1 MKMKKFV
8 LLFSMIA
15 VFFSLTA
22 CSDGQE
28 EVTFEY
34 EDEDIIYSTLYD
46 AYQMQNV
53 SDAYRAYFA
62 DSEDGT
68 ADVVLTGIAN
78 FDSAKE
84 ECGDFKG
91 YRSKEDGS
99 SIEFDFSKL
108 NAEDEETYY
117 AALEELDNL
126 LAKVDATVEES
137 GSNVIVTLKAVYE
150 ERDVEY
156 SFVYEENPKYAYYE
170 ALYSQSVTPY
180 QVKEVTATP
189 DYTISEKMINAASNT
204 LMGMGTVFIV
214 LIFISFIIGQFKHLN
229 TLSVKFENWWANRGK
244 DKDTEETAAIASEVS
259 APVATPVANPMD
271 DTQLVAV
278 ITAAETAANTA
289 AGGSDKLIVRSIR
302 KAKR

>member
-1 MKMKKFV
+1 MKMKKIV

-22 CSDGQE
+22 CSSGQQ

-34 EDEDIIYSTLYD
+34 DEEDIIYSTLYD

-53 SDAYRAYFA
+53 SDAYRAYFEN
-62 DSEDGT
+62 SEEST

-84 ECGDFKG
+84 ECGNFKG
-91 YRSKEDGS
+91 YRSKKDGS

-108 NAEDEETYY
+108 STEDEETYY

-126 LAKVDATVEES
+126 LAAVDATVEES
-137 GSNVIVTLKAVYE
+137 GSNVIVTLQAVYE

-170 ALYSQSVTPY
+170 ELYSQSVTPY
-180 QVKEVTATP
+180 QVQEVTATP
-189 DYTISEKMINAASNT
+189 EYTTGEKMGKAASNT

-214 LIFISFIIGQFKHLN
+214 LIFISFIIEQFRHFN
-229 TLSVKFENWWANRGK
+229 TLSVKFENWQTDRKNKTPEGA
-244 DKDTEETAAIASEVS
+244 DATASAASAS
-259 APVATPVANPMD
+259 ATAPVANPMD

-278 ITAAETAANTA
+278 ITAAVTAANSA

>member
-1 MKMKKFV
+1 MKMKKII

-34 EDEDIIYSTLYD
+34 EEEDILYSTLYD

-62 DSEDGT
+62 DSDEGT

-78 FDSAKE
+78 FDSAKA
-84 ECGDFKG
+84 ECGNFKG

-99 SIEFDFSKL
+99 SIQFDFSKL
-108 NAEDEETYY
+108 NTDDEETYY

-126 LAKVDATVEES
+126 LAQVDATVEES
-137 GSNVIVTLKAVYE
+137 GSDVVVTLQAVYE

-156 SFVYEENPKYAYYE
+156 SFVYEENPKHAYYE
-170 ALYSQSVTPY
+170 EIYSQSVTPY

-189 DYTISEKMINAASNT
+189 DYTFSEKMGIAASNT

-214 LIFISFIIGQFKHLN
+214 LIFISFIIGQFKHLS
-229 TLSVKFENWWANRGK
+229 TISVKLENWWANRGK
-244 DKDTEETAAIASEVS
+244 DKTAEETGTAASVASVPVV
-259 APVATPVANPMD
+259 APVSNPMD

-278 ITAAETAANTA
+278 ITAAVTAANSA

>member
-28 EVTFEY
+28 KVTFEY
-34 EDEDIIYSTLYD
+34 EEADIIYSTLYD

-62 DSEDGT
+62 DAEEGT
-68 ADVVLTGIAN
+68 ADIVLTGISN

-84 ECGDFKG
+84 ECGDFEG

-99 SIEFDFSKL
+99 SIELDFSKL
-108 NAEDEETYY
+108 DTSDEETYY
-117 AALEELDNL
+117 AALEELTNL
-126 LAKVDATVEES
+126 STQVDATVEES
-137 GSNVIVTLKAVYE
+137 GSNVIVTLQAVYE

-156 SFVYEENPKYAYYE
+156 CFVYEENPKHAYYE
-170 ALYSQSVTPY
+170 DIYGQRVAAY

-189 DYTISEKMINAASNT
+189 DYTTGEKMINAASNT

-229 TLSVKFENWWANRGK
+229 TISAKFENWWANRGK
-244 DKDTEETAAIASEVS
+244 DKDAEETAASVAEVS

-278 ITAAETAANTA
+278 ITAAVTAANSA